1 MARGGLFIS
10 RHLSYFLED
19 KMRFIAYLECGSED
33 LDELIE
39 IWNKRLSGKHAM
51 KTIFPPHTI
60 ADSPRGY
67 KGATVFET
75 DDIDDIVHYVT
86 EYGLVA
92 KVKVLPIWESKRSTE
107 LYKKIRAGL

>member
-1 MARGGLFIS
+1 MKQEALR
-10 RHLSYFLED
+10 RTCDEDDLS
-19 KMRFIAYLECGSED
+19 
-33 LDELIE
+33 
-39 IWNKRLSGKHAM
+39 
-51 KTIFPPHTI
+51 PHTI

-67 KGATVFET
+67 KESTVLET

-92 KVKVLPIWESKRSTE
+92 KMKVFTIWESKRSTE